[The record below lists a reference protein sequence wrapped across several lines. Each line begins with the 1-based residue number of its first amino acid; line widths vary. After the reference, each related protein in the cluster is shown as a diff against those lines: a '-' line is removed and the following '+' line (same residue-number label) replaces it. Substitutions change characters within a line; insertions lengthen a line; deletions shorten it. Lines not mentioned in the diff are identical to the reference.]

1 MTWKPQDPSVIAN
14 VDFDLGSTV
23 TSRSTGRNGMPAGK
37 PSNHGGESLIVSERE
52 NSG

>member
-1 MTWKPQDPSVIAN
+1 MATKMAADAASE
-14 VDFDLGSTV
+14 TR
-23 TSRSTGRNGMPAGK
+23 SRAKKNAFLDKTNEEFFK